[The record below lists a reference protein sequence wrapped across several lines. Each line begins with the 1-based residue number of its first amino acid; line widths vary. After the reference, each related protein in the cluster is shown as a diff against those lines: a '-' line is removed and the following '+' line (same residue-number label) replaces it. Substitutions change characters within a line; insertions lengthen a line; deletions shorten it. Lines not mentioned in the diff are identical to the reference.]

1 MDGEARGEGGGRRT
15 PLGRSVGVNGPPTLC
30 SPSTHSPP
38 PRHPP
43 RPEPPVLGR
52 QQHPGEAIPGRSPG
66 ERNEKPSQEGSH
78 PGRTT
83 VPLPPAKATSLH
95 RLPLPFG
102 SVPTCPT
109 HQDSLSPSIT
119 ANGRAAREGFP
130 GAFSPQASAPSPEES
145 QRQRPPSPERGR
157 GAALTPASPSA
168 HSPCPAGTPTLTNNR
183 MRWGNASTT
192 TSR

>member
-1 MDGEARGEGGGRRT
+1 MSQTQDGRRSKGRGRHCGRGWGAHRRT
-15 PLGRSVGVNGPPTLC
+15 PLGRSVGVDGPPTLC

-95 RLPLPFG
+95 GLPLPFG

-130 GAFSPQASAPSPEES
+130 GAFSPQASAPSPKES
-145 QRQRPPSPERGR
+145 Q
-157 GAALTPASPSA
+157 
-168 HSPCPAGTPTLTNNR
+168 
-183 MRWGNASTT
+183 
-192 TSR
+192 